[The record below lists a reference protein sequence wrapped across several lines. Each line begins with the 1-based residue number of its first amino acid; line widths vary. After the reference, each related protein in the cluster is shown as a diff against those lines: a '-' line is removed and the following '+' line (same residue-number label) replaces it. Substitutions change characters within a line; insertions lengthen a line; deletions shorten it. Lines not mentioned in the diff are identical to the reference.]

1 MPYATIETA
10 HISDANKKEIFD
22 RANNYLADVYS
33 MLSSRPLTRTRGG
46 GCNLTATLVLL
57 CVIDALA
64 THVWPKAPMTG
75 RDAQAIRFSSLI
87 AAKLHWGPVSAGW
100 MPKDDAAKLL
110 YLECRNTLTH
120 ELGRDKARTFLKAGF
135 AEPTVGVWANIR
147 PKGRIGIVD
156 ARKTWPDRWPTVSV
170 LSDAR
175 GTRYKLTVAA
185 LYWAVKDLVK
195 KMAASA

>member
-135 AEPTVGVWANIR
+135 AEPTVGVCVGGGR
-147 PKGRIGIVD
+147 KLHRSGGPKLH
-156 ARKTWPDRWPTVSV
+156 TVQAWQLYERSWSCPCTAG
-170 LSDAR
+170 SDGCYCVTIWSR
-175 GTRYKLTVAA
+175 V
-185 LYWAVKDLVK
+185 
-195 KMAASA
+195 